1 MYISSSLKSK
11 SLFKNSKTFIDSN
24 KHIEKINNP
33 IGNSPLP
40 QNPFFFDPQ
49 VSNVMPIQNAHF
61 EIKKAPVNSL
71 GIKTGGSID
80 LFKIDF
86 NKNKKNRK
94 KVSLNI

>member
-1 MYISSSLKSK
+1 MYISSSLKSRT
-11 SLFKNSKTFIDSN
+11 LFKNSKSLIDSN
-24 KHIEKINNP
+24 KHMEKINNP
-33 IGNSPLP
+33 VGNTPLP
-40 QNPFFFDPQ
+40 DNPFFFEPK
-49 VSNVMPIQNAHF
+49 VSNVTPMQNANF
-61 EIKKAPVNSL
+61 EIKKAPINSL